1 MLEDADTAIQ
11 MLGHMASDYLQN
23 AKGDPKDYVMV
34 IPKDIES
41 MAFEEQGV
49 VPIEVRGIPIYV
61 EVTCPSGM
69 VYMFEKEYVFP
80 EG

>member
-1 MLEDADTAIQ
+1 MLGDADTAIQ

-23 AKGDPKDYVMV
+23 AKGEPKDYVMV
-34 IPKDIES
+34 IPKNIEA
-41 MAFEEQGV
+41 MAFKEQGV
-49 VPIEVRGIPIYV
+49 VPMEMRGIPIHV
-61 EVTCPSGM
+61 EPSCPSGM